1 MEAKIKVPRDV
12 FDVLET
18 LRSAGFLDIAKK
30 EKEKGFLIALT
41 HCKFEYE
48 KRKDAKFMNTYEW
61 LKKHKHEFFWGVLDG
76 FEIGG

>member
-18 LRSAGFLDIAKK
+18 LRSGGFLDIARK

-61 LKKHKHEFFWGVLDG
+61 LKKHKQEFFFGVTYG
-76 FEIGG
+76 FEDGR